1 MVQLESQRF
10 MVSLHF
16 AYGLAL
22 LKKGS
27 GEVTEEWWCVFV
39 RKCEEMREIRGKG
52 RERKGVW
59 GGGGGRDLHCTYS

>member
-1 MVQLESQRF
+1 MVLSESQRF

-27 GEVTEEWWCVFV
+27 REV
-39 RKCEEMREIRGKG
+39 RREGK
-52 RERKGVW
+52 REREREK
-59 GGGGGRDLHCTYS
+59 GGGGRERE